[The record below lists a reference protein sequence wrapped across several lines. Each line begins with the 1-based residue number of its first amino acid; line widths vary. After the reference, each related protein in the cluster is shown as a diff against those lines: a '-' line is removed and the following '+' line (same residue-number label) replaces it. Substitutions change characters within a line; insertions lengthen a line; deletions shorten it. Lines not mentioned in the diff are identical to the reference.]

1 MRILLKNFYNSFM
14 HFFLLLNIC
23 TMRDKQIR
31 KSMSI
36 KKQHGLH
43 SVLNYSC
50 PVILLKVSLGAN
62 VQFEMFHVTP
72 CFFDSFLNPSDMPFS
87 TSKIHF
93 KIGLLSIWGHV
104 YFNRRV
110 SLKFYKIQKTTCW
123 RINISKSQH
132 TERYLE
138 SKPFAV
144 VLIHRKR
151 ELRF

>member
-1 MRILLKNFYNSFM
+1 M
-14 HFFLLLNIC
+14 HFLLLNIC

-43 SVLNYSC
+43 SVWNYSR

-62 VQFEMFHVTP
+62 VQFEMFYVTP

-93 KIGLLSIWGHV
+93 KIGLLNIWGHV
-104 YFNRRV
+104 YFSRRV
-110 SLKFYKIQKTTCW
+110 SLKFYEIQKTTCW

-132 TERYLE
+132 TERPWKQTVRSCANPPKEGTVLC
-138 SKPFAV
+138 SRGVFAPSS
-144 VLIHRKR
+144 
-151 ELRF
+151 EAFW